1 MYEKSYDVFCK
12 KVIEMEVIGNKQI
25 KYMKDLLEKFVIIAK
40 DTENVDLN
48 IELLNSS
55 ND

>member
-1 MYEKSYDVFCK
+1 
-12 KVIEMEVIGNKQI
+12 MEVIGNKQI

-40 DTENVDLN
+40 DTENVDASN